1 VAVPPMMQPGTFA
14 VVLSFLV
21 LAAGFVAIVLL
32 VLHWVAP
39 STL

>member
-1 VAVPPMMQPGTFA
+1 MMQPATFA
-14 VVLSFLV
+14 AVLSFLV

-32 VLHWVAP
+32 LLHWAAP